1 MTACCCA
8 FLDRSSI
15 AGRSTIAAS
24 SISAPIEGP
33 VDADDGD
40 VLTQWALD
48 GLGIVLKPVFEVADY
63 LAEGRLVEVLP
74 AAKPQPVTLGIIYP
88 SRRLLPPRTKSF
100 IDLAVDELR
109 RHVAHEL
116 RKLPERRLA
125 EPETGREGPKGSVQ
139 L

>member
-8 FLDRSSI
+8 FPARSSS
-15 AGRSTIAAS
+15 AGRSNIDGES
-24 SISAPIEGP
+24 VSAPIEGP

-48 GLGIVLKPVFEVADY
+48 GLGIVLKPLFEVAAY

-74 AAKPQPVTLGIIYP
+74 EAQAQPVTLGILYP
-88 SRRLLPPRTKSF
+88 TRRMLPPRTKSF
-100 IDLAVDELR
+100 IDLAVEELR

-116 RKLPERRLA
+116 QKARKA
-125 EPETGREGPKGSVQ
+125 
-139 L
+139 